1 MYGSRRFT
9 LLEAAATVG
18 ERIARVARL
27 FIQLATSRS
36 SWGLTDLYAAAAT
49 ARFMAA
55 HELID
60 RAEDQ
65 VGDDPD
71 IELDQVR
78 LPLWFGATTLHE
90 EN

>member
-1 MYGSRRFT
+1 VYGARRTTLIAQVARFT
-9 LLEAAATVG
+9 AS
-18 ERIARVARL
+18 VARAGRL
-27 FIQLATSRS
+27 FAQLATSRS
-36 SWGLTDLYAAAAT
+36 SWGLTDLYAAACT

-65 VGDDPD
+65 VDDDPD
-71 IELDQVR
+71 VDLVQVR
-78 LPLWFGATTLHE
+78 TPLWFGSTTLHE